1 MTCDSDI
8 NKYECQKQRYSDI
21 FINIEHMK
29 NHSNS
34 KSEFYIPFQ
43 CKVVQSGKH
52 LQR

>member
-8 NKYECQKQRYSDI
+8 NKCECQKQRYNDI

-29 NHSNS
+29 TTVTVNLSLL
-34 KSEFYIPFQ
+34 PFQ
-43 CKVVQSGKH
+43 CKLVQSGKH